1 MLSRRFTL
9 FVLVGGLAA
18 AINIAARWLVNLFTS
33 FEVAI
38 VVAFF
43 VALAVA
49 FLLNRRLVFGSEGS
63 SVDQFRRFL
72 LVNLVALAQV
82 WLVSMLLARM
92 IFPALGFTWNA
103 DTIAHAV
110 GVVSPLAASY
120 LAHKHFTFAKMR
132 DRSYE

>member
-18 AINIAARWLVNLFTS
+18 TINIAARWLVNLFTS

-63 SVDQFRRFL
+63 PVDQFRRFL
-72 LVNLVALAQV
+72 LVNLLALAQV
-82 WLVSMLLARM
+82 WLISMLIARM
-92 IFPALGFTWNA
+92 IFPAVGFSWNA

-110 GVVSPLAASY
+110 GVVSPLATSY
-120 LAHKHFTFAKMR
+120 LAHKHFTFAKTG
-132 DRSYE
+132 DPIL